1 LTWGVE
7 VVMSIRLLPMTGR
20 GTPARLSVRKLA
32 SLVLM
37 GAGVLSMAGCLS
49 SDARGAGKDVQ
60 PGATAKADAKKDGAE
75 TSDFWDKVRHP
86 FGLPQ
91 MPPLPVE
98 SFTLRGDKLVADP
111 APKKDSPE
119 AKLASAHELF
129 RQGDYSK
136 AETIYNHLADNSH
149 NPVAVVEE
157 ARFYEAECE
166 RLQGRYPKAADTYD
180 RVLKDFPNGAHKEQS
195 VHQMF
200 NIANYWLDDTR
211 EQMREELEKREGK
224 RWFVTPRFVSFDKTK
239 PLLDEEGRAIE
250 KLEQVRYNDMTGPL
264 ADRALFLAASVK
276 FYRGD
281 YKEADFYYSQIVE
294 MHPNS
299 PFVEQAIE
307 LATISKQLSTGGA
320 LYDSRKLCEARKMI
334 DLALRSY
341 PNLAAKKGDFLNRQL
356 FSITMQEAEK
366 DYQTAEFFRRTGHP
380 CSAYFYYEIVR
391 RRYPGT
397 KYFDM
402 ATERMEALRAKLENA
417 PPEEQHDGLPPA
429 RYDNRTLP
437 APNLPG
443 PEMAPAPRLVPPEMM
458 K

>member
-1 LTWGVE
+1 MRFVAVLQ
-7 VVMSIRLLPMTGR
+7 
-20 GTPARLSVRKLA
+20 SVRRPVGDYVRC
-32 SLVLM
+32 LVVTLF
-37 GAGVLSMAGCLS
+37 ACAL
-49 SDARGAGKDVQ
+49 
-60 PGATAKADAKKDGAE
+60 ATATGCSWDDWYLFKPPPAPPPPAD
-75 TSDFWDKVRHP
+75 S
-86 FGLPQ
+86 L
-91 MPPLPVE
+91 
-98 SFTLRGDKLVADP
+98 TLRGDKLEADA
-111 APKKDSPE
+111 APVEGSAAADLE
-119 AKLASAHELF
+119 GAKELY
-129 RQGDYSK
+129 RQNEFSK
-136 AETIYNHLADNSH
+136 AERIFRKIADNTK
-149 NPVAVVEE
+149 NTPQVAEE
-157 ARFYEAECE
+157 ARYYQAECLRHE
-166 RLQGRYPKAADTYD
+166 QRYPKAADVYHKLLT
-180 RVLKDFPNGAHKEQS
+180 DFPSGAYRDQAVQH
-195 VHQMF
+195 MF
-200 NIANYWLDDTR
+200 EIANYWLDDTR
-211 EQMREELEKREGK
+211 KEMELEREKKEGK
-224 RWFVTPRFVSFDKTK
+224 RWFVWPDWVHWEKEK

-341 PNLAAKKGDFLNRQL
+341 PNLASKKGDFLNRQL

-402 ATERMEALRAKLENA
+402 ATERMEALRVKLEKA
-417 PPEEQHDGLPPA
+417 PPEEHHDGLPPA
-429 RYDNRTLP
+429 KFDNRTLP